1 MSKKGKMNFNKSK
14 RSDVNN
20 YEKIIIKI
28 LIVGEIG
35 VGKSNFIYRY
45 IEDKFSSSNLA
56 SVGFDSNIKVL
67 NYGNK
72 KIIVQLWDTAGQ
84 SLYKS
89 ITQNLFKRV
98 QGIIVLYDITNIKSF
113 ESVEKWINIIEE
125 ENKKIIYEIAGNKC
139 DLNDSREV
147 DINEGK
153 KLSQK
158 YKAIFFETSA
168 KMNINIIESINNLVK
183 KILDNLD
190 LETNPT
196 FTIDNRSYEIIGKS
210 SNEKCC

>member
-1 MSKKGKMNFNKSK
+1 M
-14 RSDVNN
+14 
-20 YEKIIIKI
+20 
-28 LIVGEIG
+28 
-35 VGKSNFIYRY
+35 
-45 IEDKFSSSNLA
+45 
-56 SVGFDSNIKVL
+56 
-67 NYGNK
+67 
-72 KIIVQLWDTAGQ
+72 
-84 SLYKS
+84 YKS

>member
-1 MSKKGKMNFNKSK
+1 MNFNKSK
-14 RSDVNN
+14 SSDVNN